1 MARPLFSTDA
11 SLPGDCASRYHT
23 FLILGMYARSG
34 AVLAFFRLSFG
45 SLMLIYTASKC
56 TDPSPYGSVAASLL
70 APFDSRIPRWLGRL
84 ASTHP
89 WYTTNT
95 LYWDLHTPLL
105 ALCACGMALGF
116 GPLSRVSC
124 LCFFWLKLVSSL
136 QTQVG
141 YNNHEYL
148 YALLAFLLGILGG
161 HEAPLSFLGQCAN
174 EGGIYTWMVLFLY
187 LTGCAGAM
195 LNNAVFGI
203 AGNIAVGGMFLF
215 VWPSIALMLGN
226 ALRQPPSS
234 KHMQS
239 TPHWHVLAVRLF
251 VGLVYLFAG
260 AAKLSPDWMSGATM
274 QQMARSWMSTTAPQW
289 IQVLLQSAAQSQLVA
304 QQFAVAGAVLDLG
317 LFSAL
322 VLPGRSWSSLRR
334 AGTAAAFAFHLF
346 THFAFT
352 LETFP
357 WVCMSSLVVFHRE
370 DWMRALSEGASSA
383 MHSLSSPV
391 LLFHGVARR
400 AMSWLAVAA
409 AVTFLLLHVLIPLPC
424 AVHAAFSAD
433 ATFGSS
439 CQFFGW
445 WMMTRSI
452 KPVSA
457 VFFTAVDD
465 KRAQLPLNLAGVGRV
480 LLLGQRHALD
490 QLEHDTDPD
499 AKTSADRFFRHAA
512 GNEDRLWRL
521 AGQLRESIE
530 RHTGRSGV
538 AVSADIWLEI
548 NGPPAQRFVQP
559 SVDLTLPEAAIT
571 PPSTWGWL
579 SAGLW
584 SELLH
589 GPRSLA
595 PWVLPRIEKFRGG
608 LWARRYRQLTSSF
621 SSSSLGDAPLPIFLA
636 LAPDTGAPLA
646 VLADVDSIEPVYL
659 QLLAG
664 HAELAHS
671 GQALVPG
678 DCVVIASGLAV
689 VSPLNDH
696 PSLWMVTTRRP
707 GPVSLSDGQPLSRS
721 QPTPPLNARLASK
734 PTEKGALCAPTSLIA
749 AWEEGGGRETS
760 KIAALMSDH
769 PTACLLEAPDSKGGW
784 GCRHP

>member
-1 MARPLFSTDA
+1 M
-11 SLPGDCASRYHT
+11 
-23 FLILGMYARSG
+23 IIYA
-34 AVLAFFRLSFG
+34 
-45 SLMLIYTASKC
+45 ASKC
-56 TDPSPYGSVAASLL
+56 TDPSPYGSVATSLL

-95 LYWDLHTPLL
+95 LYWDLHAPLL
-105 ALCACGMALGF
+105 LICACGMSFGF
-116 GPLSRVSC
+116 GPLSRLSC

-136 QTQVG
+136 QTQVS

-161 HEAPLSFLGQCAN
+161 HDAPLSFLGQCAS
-174 EGGIYTWMVLFLY
+174 ERGVYAWMVLFLY

-203 AGNIAVGGMFLF
+203 AGEIAIGGMFLF
-215 VWPSIALMLGN
+215 VWPSIVLMLGN
-226 ALRQPPSS
+226 ALRQPASS
-234 KHMQS
+234 NHMQS
-239 TPHWHVLAVRLF
+239 TQHWHVLAVQHF
-251 VGLVYLFAG
+251 VGLIYLFAG

-274 QQMARSWMSTTAPQW
+274 QQMARSWMSASAPEW

-317 LFSAL
+317 LFASL
-322 VLPGRSWSSLRR
+322 VWPGRQLPSLRR
-334 AGTAAAFAFHLF
+334 AGTVAAFAFHLF

-357 WVCMSSLVVFHRE
+357 WVCMSSLVVFHPE
-370 DWMRALSEGASSA
+370 DWMRTLSEGAYST
-383 MHSLSSPV
+383 MQSLSSH
-391 LLFHGVARR
+391 LLLQGARQ
-400 AMSWLAVAA
+400 ALSWLAATVA
-409 AVTFLLLHVLIPLPC
+409 VIFLMLHVLIPLPC
-424 AVHAAFSAD
+424 AVHAALSAD
-433 ATFGSS
+433 ATFGSN

-452 KPVSA
+452 TPVSA
-457 VFFTAVDD
+457 VFFTAVDE
-465 KRAQLPLNLAGVGRV
+465 KRAHLPLNLAGVGRV
-480 LLLGQRHALD
+480 LFLGQRNALD
-490 QLEHDTDPD
+490 QLEHDANPD
-499 AKTSADRFFRHAA
+499 AKATADRFFRHAA

-521 AGQLRESIE
+521 AGELRESIE

-538 AVSADIWLEI
+538 AVSADIWIEI

-559 SVDLTLPEAAIT
+559 GVDLTLPEAAIT

-584 SELLH
+584 SELLQ

-595 PWVLPRIEKFRGG
+595 PWVLPRVEKFRGG
-608 LWARRYRQLTSSF
+608 LWARRYSQLTSSF
-621 SSSSLGDAPLPIFLA
+621 SSLGDAPLPVFLA
-636 LAPDTGAPLA
+636 LAPDTGAPLG
-646 VLADVDSIEPVYL
+646 VLADVDSLEPVYL

-678 DCVVIASGLAV
+678 DCVVITAGVVV
-689 VSPLNDH
+689 VSPLNDQ

-707 GPVSLSDGQPLSRS
+707 GPVLLSDGQPLSKS
-721 QPTPPLNARLASK
+721 QTSPLLSARLASK
-734 PTEKGALCAPTSLIA
+734 PIEEGALCASPSLIGS
-749 AWEEGGGRETS
+749 WRREGEEGEETDQD
-760 KIAALMSDH
+760 L
-769 PTACLLEAPDSKGGW
+769 
-784 GCRHP
+784 